1 MSETLLGHI
10 PEGEERGGKP
20 KPDLTKMTAA
30 GFLLHRTNKRSGDHK
45 MIGSISSFL
54 DRVSMTVGA
63 AALLAALPV
72 AAYATVTQAFA
83 G

>member
-1 MSETLLGHI
+1 
-10 PEGEERGGKP
+10 
-20 KPDLTKMTAA
+20 
-30 GFLLHRTNKRSGDHK
+30 
-45 MIGSISSFL
+45 MIVSISAFL

-72 AAYATVTQAFA
+72 AAYATIV

>member
-1 MSETLLGHI
+1 
-10 PEGEERGGKP
+10 
-20 KPDLTKMTAA
+20 
-30 GFLLHRTNKRSGDHK
+30 
-45 MIGSISSFL
+45 MIGTISAFL

-72 AAYATVTQAFA
+72 AAYATVTQAFV

>member
-1 MSETLLGHI
+1 
-10 PEGEERGGKP
+10 
-20 KPDLTKMTAA
+20 MTAA
-30 GFLLHRTNKRSGDHK
+30 DFLLRRNKGLLETET

-72 AAYATVTQAFA
+72 AAYATVAQTFVR
-83 G
+83 

>member
-1 MSETLLGHI
+1 MGHI
-10 PEGEERGGKP
+10 PQGEERGGNP
-20 KPDLTKMTAA
+20 KPDLTKMTSA
-30 GFLLHRTNKRSGDHK
+30 GFLLHRTTKPTETTL
-45 MIGSISSFL
+45 IGTISAFL

-72 AAYATVTQAFA
+72 AAYATVTQAFV

>member
-1 MSETLLGHI
+1 M
-10 PEGEERGGKP
+10 K
-20 KPDLTKMTAA
+20 AA
-30 GFLLHRTNKRSGDHK
+30 GSSAAPQQETGELK
-45 MIGSISSFL
+45 MIGTISAFL

-72 AAYATVTQAFA
+72 AAYATVTQAFV

>member
-1 MSETLLGHI
+1 M
-10 PEGEERGGKP
+10 K
-20 KPDLTKMTAA
+20 AA
-30 GFLLHRTNKRSGDHK
+30 DFLLHRNKGVETT

-72 AAYATVTQAFA
+72 AAYATVAQTFVR
-83 G
+83 

>member
-1 MSETLLGHI
+1 
-10 PEGEERGGKP
+10 
-20 KPDLTKMTAA
+20 
-30 GFLLHRTNKRSGDHK
+30 
-45 MIGSISSFL
+45 MIGAISAFL

-72 AAYATVTQAFA
+72 AAYATVTQAFV

>member
-1 MSETLLGHI
+1 
-10 PEGEERGGKP
+10 
-20 KPDLTKMTAA
+20 
-30 GFLLHRTNKRSGDHK
+30 

-72 AAYATVTQAFA
+72 AAYATVTQALV